1 MFVIQY
7 EDGLFNSGLGF
18 PVKLAEATRYETAEL
33 AQAECDC
40 LMYDATVRNYAQVIA
55 EPMETK

>member
-40 LMYDATVRNYAQVIA
+40 LMYDAKVIA
-55 EPMETK
+55 DPSEKNL